1 VLGEIRT
8 FAPVMEKDTV
18 EKKMMALALLA
29 SMAPISLSANSE
41 NNEFSDNS
49 EYKEFMDNSKF
60 KVFTDSSKVF
70 DIDEVVVVSQPKEA
84 FRLRQQS
91 LSSTSV
97 SGFQMQN
104 LGTRDLRELS
114 SYIPNFVMPNYG
126 SRLSSAMYVRG
137 IGSRV
142 NSPAVGIYLDG
153 IPVLSKSAFNLHHY
167 QTSRI
172 DVMRGPQATLY
183 GQNAE
188 GGLVRI
194 YSRNPFEYEGTDVK
208 LGYGTRH
215 YRNAEVAH
223 YHRINGRLAFSA
235 AAFYDAQKGFFRN
248 ANTGNRADKYDEA
261 GGKMVLKAKLGK
273 GWNLDFLANYQYVD
287 QNAFPYGKLDLETG
301 KAALPATT
309 FDGTY
314 LRHSFISGFTAS
326 HQGRDFNLAST
337 TSYQYL
343 KDKMNMDQ
351 DYLPTDYM
359 SILQK
364 QIQNSLTQEIT
375 LKSNRAVGGV
385 WNWTVGGFFSYQ
397 WLKTDAPVYF
407 NEGMTQPIGN
417 AIQTQMY
424 NAILNAMAQ
433 KMMALGMPEMVAK
446 AAAEK
451 AIEKAGGISL
461 GVDMAAPGLYH
472 TPQWNLAFFHE
483 SNFHI
488 TDRLT
493 ATLGLRYDLMH
504 TAIRYDA
511 SAYMQMSANVM
522 GQTATYVLDSSL
534 DHEASDD
541 YGQLLPKFGL
551 NLKVDDLG
559 SNVYATVSKGYR
571 AGGYNIQMF
580 SDVLQAELNA
590 NRSNAMRGDYSVSHT
605 EEDYERINNTIAY
618 KPETSW
624 NYEAGAH
631 LNLFDNML
639 HFDLSAFYMKVTN
652 QQLSVMAGNYGF
664 GRMMVNAGKS
674 HSCGLEAAM
683 RGQAFDG
690 KFDWALSYGYTRAKF
705 DEYVDGEG
713 ENAVSYKGKYVP
725 YVPQHTMAAMA
736 DYRLASWLSLGAS
749 ANAQGKT
756 YWDNANT
763 YSQKMYAVLGAH
775 VNFYFDALDIS
786 FWGRNL
792 TDANYNT
799 FAVDNSATGKKEYF
813 AQRGNPFQCGVD
825 VKLHF

>member
-1 VLGEIRT
+1 MI
-8 FAPVMEKDTV
+8 
-18 EKKMMALALLA
+18 ALALA
-29 SMAPISLSANSE
+29 SSVAPISLWAGTSNVLSLV
-41 NNEFSDNS
+41 NERVDNT
-49 EYKEFMDNSKF
+49 NF

-97 SGFQMQN
+97 GEFQIQK

-153 IPVLSKSAFNLHHY
+153 IPVMSKSAFNLHHY

-172 DVMRGPQATLY
+172 DILRGPQATLY
-183 GQNAE
+183 GQNTE

-194 YSRNPFEYEGTDVK
+194 YSRNPFEYEGTDLK
-208 LGYGTRH
+208 LSYGSRY
-215 YRNAEVAH
+215 YRNVELAH
-223 YHRINGRLAFSA
+223 YHRINDHLAFTV
-235 AAFYDAQKGFFRN
+235 AAFNDAQKGFFRN
-248 ANTGNRADKYDEA
+248 TNTGNRADKYDEA
-261 GGKMVLKAKLGK
+261 GGKIVLKAKLNR
-273 GWNLDFLANYQYVD
+273 GWNVDLLANYQYVD
-287 QNAFPYGKLDLETG
+287 QNGFPYGKLDLETG
-301 KAALPATT
+301 KASLPSTT

-314 LRHSFISGFTAS
+314 LRHSFISGVTVNHTGADYSF
-326 HQGRDFNLAST
+326 AST

-343 KDKMNMDQ
+343 KDKMNMDS
-351 DYLPTDYM
+351 DYLPADYM
-359 SILQK
+359 SILQE
-364 QIQNSLTQEIT
+364 QLQNSLTQEFT
-375 LKSNRAVGGV
+375 LKSNRAVGGF
-385 WNWTVGGFFSYQ
+385 WNWTAGGFFSYQ
-397 WLKTDAPVYF
+397 WLKTNGPVFF

-417 AIQTQMY
+417 AIQKQMY
-424 NAILNAMAQ
+424 NAMVNAMAQ
-433 KMMALGMPEMVAK
+433 KMIAQGMPEKAAK
-446 AAAEK
+446 AAAAK
-451 AIEKAGGISL
+451 VIEKAGGVSMNVNM
-461 GVDMAAPGLYH
+461 GAPGLYH
-472 TPQWNLAFFHE
+472 TPQWNLGFFHE
-483 SNFHI
+483 SNFNI

-504 TAIRYDA
+504 TAIHYDA
-511 SAYMQMSANVM
+511 SAYMQMNANVM
-522 GQTATYVLDSSL
+522 GMPATKVLDSSL
-534 DHEASDD
+534 DHEVSDD
-541 YGQLLPKFGL
+541 YSQLLPKFGL
-551 NLKVDDLG
+551 NLKIDELG

-580 SDVLQAELNA
+580 SDVLQTELNA
-590 NRSNAMRGDYSVSHT
+590 NRNQAMRGDYHIPHT
-605 EEDYERINNTIAY
+605 EEDYQRIDKTIAY

-631 LNLFDNML
+631 LNLFDHML

-674 HSCGLEAAM
+674 HSCGIEAAL
-683 RGQAFDG
+683 RGQLFDG
-690 KFDWALSYGYTRAKF
+690 KFDWAMSYGYTRSKF
-705 DEYVDGEG
+705 DKYVDGEG
-713 ENAVSYKGKYVP
+713 EDAVDYKGKYVP

-736 DYRLASWLSLGAS
+736 DYRFTDWLTLGANV
-749 ANAQGKT
+749 NAQGKT

-763 YSQKMYAVLGAH
+763 YSQKLYAVLGAH
-775 VNFYFDALDIS
+775 VDLNFKAFNVS

-792 TDANYNT
+792 TDTNYNT
-799 FAVDNSATGKKEYF
+799 FAVDNSATGTKEYF

-825 VKLHF
+825 VRFHF

>member
-1 VLGEIRT
+1 MI
-8 FAPVMEKDTV
+8 
-18 EKKMMALALLA
+18 ALALA
-29 SMAPISLSANSE
+29 SSVAPISLWAGTSNVLSLV
-41 NNEFSDNS
+41 NERVDNA
-49 EYKEFMDNSKF
+49 DF

-97 SGFQMQN
+97 GGFQIQK

-153 IPVLSKSAFNLHHY
+153 IPVMSKSAFNLHHY

-172 DVMRGPQATLY
+172 DILRGPQATLY
-183 GQNAE
+183 GQNTE

-194 YSRNPFEYEGTDVK
+194 YSRNPFEYEGTDLK
-208 LGYGTRH
+208 LSYGSRY
-215 YRNAEVAH
+215 YRNVELAH
-223 YHRINGRLAFSA
+223 YHRINDHLAFTV
-235 AAFYDAQKGFFRN
+235 AAFNDAQKGFFRN
-248 ANTGNRADKYDEA
+248 TNTGNRADKYDEA
-261 GGKMVLKAKLGK
+261 GGKIVLKAKLNR
-273 GWNLDFLANYQYVD
+273 GWNVDVLANYQYVD
-287 QNAFPYGKLDLETG
+287 QNGFPYGKLDLETG
-301 KAALPATT
+301 KAALPSTT

-314 LRHSFISGFTAS
+314 LRHSFISGVTVNHTGADYSF
-326 HQGRDFNLAST
+326 AST

-343 KDKMNMDQ
+343 KDKMNMDS
-351 DYLPTDYM
+351 DYLPADYM
-359 SILQK
+359 SILQE
-364 QIQNSLTQEIT
+364 QLQNSLTQEFT
-375 LKSNRAVGGV
+375 LKSNRAVGGF
-385 WNWTVGGFFSYQ
+385 WNWTAGGFFSYQ
-397 WLKTDAPVYF
+397 WLKTNGPVFF
-407 NEGMTQPIGN
+407 NEDMTQPIGN
-417 AIQTQMY
+417 AIQKQMY
-424 NAILNAMAQ
+424 NAMVNAMAQ
-433 KMMALGMPEMVAK
+433 KMIAQGMPEKAAK
-446 AAAEK
+446 AAAAK
-451 AIEKAGGISL
+451 AIEKAGGVSMNVNM
-461 GVDMAAPGLYH
+461 GAPGLYH
-472 TPQWNLAFFHE
+472 TPQWNLGFFHE
-483 SNFHI
+483 SNFNI

-504 TAIRYDA
+504 TAFHYDA
-511 SAYMQMSANVM
+511 SAYMQMTANVM
-522 GQTATYVLDSSL
+522 GMLATNVLDSSL
-534 DHEASDD
+534 DHEVSDD
-541 YGQLLPKFGL
+541 YSQLLPKFGL
-551 NLKVDDLG
+551 NLKIDELG

-580 SDVLQAELNA
+580 SDVLQTELNA
-590 NRSNAMRGDYSVSHT
+590 NRSQAMRGDYHIPHT
-605 EEDYERINNTIAY
+605 EEDYQRIDKTIAY

-674 HSCGLEAAM
+674 HSCGVEAAL
-683 RGQAFDG
+683 RGQLFDG
-690 KFDWALSYGYTRAKF
+690 KFDWAMSYGYTRSKF
-705 DEYVDGEG
+705 DQYVDGEG
-713 ENAVSYKGKYVP
+713 EDAVDYKGKYVP

-736 DYRLASWLSLGAS
+736 DYRLTDWLTLGANV
-749 ANAQGKT
+749 NAQGKT

-763 YSQKMYAVLGAH
+763 YSQKLYAVLGAH
-775 VNFYFDALDIS
+775 VDLNFNAFNVS

-792 TDANYNT
+792 TDTNYNT
-799 FAVDNSATGKKEYF
+799 FAVDNSATGTKEYF

-825 VKLHF
+825 VRFHF

>member
-1 VLGEIRT
+1 MI
-8 FAPVMEKDTV
+8 
-18 EKKMMALALLA
+18 ALALA
-29 SMAPISLSANSE
+29 SSVAPISLWAGTSNVLSL
-41 NNEFSDNS
+41 DN
-49 EYKEFMDNSKF
+49 KRVDNPDF

-84 FRLRQQS
+84 LRLRQQS

-97 SGFQMQN
+97 GGFQIQK

-114 SYIPNFVMPNYG
+114 NYIPNFVMPNYG

-153 IPVLSKSAFNLHHY
+153 IPVMSKSAFSFHHY

-172 DVMRGPQATLY
+172 DILRGPQATLY
-183 GQNAE
+183 GQNTE

-194 YSRNPFEYEGTDVK
+194 YSRNPFEYEGTDLK
-208 LGYGTRH
+208 LSYGSRN
-215 YRNAEVAH
+215 YRNVELAH
-223 YHRINGRLAFSA
+223 YHRINDHLAFTV
-235 AAFYDAQKGFFRN
+235 AAFNDAQKGFFRN
-248 ANTGNRADKYDEA
+248 TNTGSRADKYDEA
-261 GGKMVLKAKLGK
+261 GGKIVLKAKLNR
-273 GWNLDFLANYQYVD
+273 GWNVDVLADYQYVD
-287 QNAFPYGKLDLETG
+287 QNGFPYGKLDLETG
-301 KAALPATT
+301 KAALPSTT

-314 LRHSFISGFTAS
+314 LRHSFISGVTVNHTGADYSF
-326 HQGRDFNLAST
+326 AST

-359 SILQK
+359 SILQE
-364 QIQNSLTQEIT
+364 QLQNSLTQEFT
-375 LKSNRAVGGV
+375 LKSNRAVGGF
-385 WNWTVGGFFSYQ
+385 WNWTAGGFFSYQ
-397 WLKTDAPVYF
+397 WLKTNGPVFF

-417 AIQTQMY
+417 AIQKQMY
-424 NAILNAMAQ
+424 NEMLNKMAQ
-433 KMMALGMPEMVAK
+433 GMMAQGMPEMAAK
-446 AAAEK
+446 AAAAK
-451 AIEKAGGISL
+451 VIEKAGGVSMNVNM
-461 GVDMAAPGLYH
+461 GAPGLYH
-472 TPQWNLAFFHE
+472 TPQWNLGFFHE
-483 SNFHI
+483 SNFNI
-488 TDRLT
+488 PDRLT

-504 TAIRYDA
+504 TAIHYDA
-511 SAYMQMSANVM
+511 SAYMQMNANVM
-522 GQTATYVLDSSL
+522 GKLATFVLDSSL
-534 DHEASDD
+534 DHEVSDD
-541 YGQLLPKFGL
+541 YSQLLPKFGL
-551 NLKVDDLG
+551 NLKIDELG

-580 SDVLQAELNA
+580 SDVLQTELNA
-590 NRSNAMRGDYSVSHT
+590 NRSQAMRGDYHITHT
-605 EEDYERINNTIAY
+605 EEDYQRIDKTISY

-631 LNLFDNML
+631 LNLFDHML

-674 HSCGLEAAM
+674 HSCGIEAAL
-683 RGQAFDG
+683 RGQLFDG
-690 KFDWALSYGYTRAKF
+690 KFDWAMSYGYTRSKF
-705 DEYVDGEG
+705 DKYVDGEG
-713 ENAVSYKGKYVP
+713 EDAVDYKDKYVP

-736 DYRLASWLSLGAS
+736 DYRLTDWLTLGANV
-749 ANAQGKT
+749 NAQGKT

-763 YSQKMYAVLGAH
+763 YSQKLYAVLGAH
-775 VNFYFDALDIS
+775 IDLNFKAFNVS

-792 TDANYNT
+792 TDTNYNT
-799 FAVDNSATGKKEYF
+799 FAVDNSATGTKEYF

-825 VKLHF
+825 VRFHF